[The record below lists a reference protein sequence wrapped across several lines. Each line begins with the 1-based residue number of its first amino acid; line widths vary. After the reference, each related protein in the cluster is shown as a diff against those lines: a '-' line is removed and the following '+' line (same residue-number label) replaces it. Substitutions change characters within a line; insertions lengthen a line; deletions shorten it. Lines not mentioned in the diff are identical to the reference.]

1 MLGWNTKPCSP
12 RDQRS
17 NSMEITSLTDHVK
30 TTTGTAITTE
40 WGLSLHLKRN
50 NVSMLFDMASSGHF
64 KGRINGDKA
73 RKRHQTRHLEFYT
86 PQLLTEGLQVR
97 VLPGVLPMKNALA
110 RASGATLE
118 ARFFC
123 SRLLPPRQIAKLLEG
138 NKMTGAGDGNR
149 THVRS
154 LGLSVPFCFA
164 RNNKIGAFYLST
176 HLLADGAPFNK
187 ALLFG
192 APASDDLAIPR
203 GAG

>member
-1 MLGWNTKPCSP
+1 MAAVCETFLLQTRRLLRTWGRELT
-12 RDQRS
+12 QRFRP
-17 NSMEITSLTDHVK
+17 TPVQ
-30 TTTGTAITTE
+30 
-40 WGLSLHLKRN
+40 
-50 NVSMLFDMASSGHF
+50 F